1 MILQYT
7 KHYNLRKTEEYKH
20 LSRRAV
26 EVFNLLLD
34 RYQSSVKNGY
44 SDENGTYVK
53 YGQKE
58 MAWDLDC
65 EDRTIRNAIRQLEE
79 SGLVKTVR
87 QFKRQVNKMYL
98 NIPEKLTPLKNPIRE
113 AKKAAKKMVDKV
125 VEAVKPKQ
133 QEDNVNA
140 PKVVN
145 VSNEVKTVLQEKLNL
160 QADAVIQDL
169 EEKFGKNEVI
179 ACINYVYNKI
189 VIGKKQPI
197 KSTKYLMSTF
207 ENGFNSKCGGNRVV
221 RQELV
226 PDWLKTQQENGDG
239 WNNFYAPEKPKR
251 SLTDED
257 LKKIEYMKQLQAE
270 LLKQQ
275 SNSIL
280 PPFIPG
286 TIGGKI

>member
-7 KHYNLRKTEEYKH
+7 KNYNLRKTEEYKH

-98 NIPEKLTPLKNPIRE
+98 NIPEKLTPLRKQLKRWLIR
-113 AKKAAKKMVDKV
+113 
-125 VEAVKPKQ
+125 
-133 QEDNVNA
+133 
-140 PKVVN
+140 
-145 VSNEVKTVLQEKLNL
+145 
-160 QADAVIQDL
+160 
-169 EEKFGKNEVI
+169 
-179 ACINYVYNKI
+179 
-189 VIGKKQPI
+189 
-197 KSTKYLMSTF
+197 
-207 ENGFNSKCGGNRVV
+207 
-221 RQELV
+221 
-226 PDWLKTQQENGDG
+226 WLK
-239 WNNFYAPEKPKR
+239 
-251 SLTDED
+251 
-257 LKKIEYMKQLQAE
+257 
-270 LLKQQ
+270 
-275 SNSIL
+275 
-280 PPFIPG
+280 
-286 TIGGKI
+286 

>member
-58 MAWDLDC
+58 MAWDLEC
-65 EDRTIRNAIRQLEE
+65 TDRTIRTYIDELRKVGLIETIRQY
-79 SGLVKTVR
+79 
-87 QFKRQVNKMYL
+87 KRQADKIYL
-98 NIPEKLTPLKNPIRE
+98 NIPEKLTPIKNPIRE
-113 AKKAAKKMVDKV
+113 AKKAAKKVVNKV

-133 QEDNVNA
+133 QEDNDNA
-140 PKVVN
+140 SKQVN

-179 ACINYVYNKI
+179 ACINYVYNKT
-189 VIGKKQPI
+189 VISKKQPI

-207 ENGFNSKCGGNRVV
+207 ENGFNSKCGGHRTV
-221 RQELV
+221 REELV

-257 LKKIEYMKQLQAE
+257 LKKIEHMKQLQAE